1 MEACREAA
9 EREERWREDREL
21 GKTDER
27 LLREQLQAKT
37 MELHHVNC
45 QVAVLSSR
53 AEGADL
59 GKTHPGLKR
68 AMEAWT
74 EYLEILQGERA
85 PEAQELAKQQLEE
98 AKKVK
103 QSRVE
108 AERRIEMCK
117 LRRQLLMAWNMF
129 VDAVMETQHNRE
141 TVCKVLCRIKHR
153 EVAQAFDC
161 YARAV
166 DTLVAQ
172 REKVAKTMGRWKSS
186 GVKKAWE
193 RWEAYLKDVWQERA
207 HEAQELAKQ
216 QLEEAAREAAR
227 LELAVL
233 RCEDERRRWHC
244 ELTDVKAVADMA
256 VHAAASEKAAFE
268 ELEVAVLQWEEQ
280 ERERER
286 ERERQRNTHGAAAFD
301 GFCEAVEQRVAHRR
315 TIAKALSL
323 WQKPLLPQMF
333 EQWVDLVDQ
342 VKLDAI
348 QGEHTEAKRALA
360 KSHKPLADREAQRR
374 IEACK
379 CMVRR
384 MLRLE
389 LATSL
394 ASFRHR
400 VYEVKSKRE
409 LCAKI
414 IFRLLHTQLA
424 AAFDWFCEVLELHK
438 THRKTVERT
447 MTRWRMPFL
456 LQMFD
461 LWLELVEE
469 RRALVRWGLV

>member
-1 MEACREAA
+1 M
-9 EREERWREDREL
+9 
-21 GKTDER
+21 
-27 LLREQLQAKT
+27 
-37 MELHHVNC
+37 
-45 QVAVLSSR
+45 
-53 AEGADL
+53 
-59 GKTHPGLKR
+59 
-68 AMEAWT
+68 
-74 EYLEILQGERA
+74 LET
-85 PEAQELAKQQLEE
+85 QELAKQQLEE

-268 ELEVAVLQWEEQ
+268 ELEVAVLQWEEREERRRE
-280 ERERER
+280 ERERARQSVECALQVCVSAELYGSGRAQAAFARLKNSVLER
-286 ERERQRNTHGAAAFD
+286 ESASA
-301 GFCEAVEQRVAHRR
+301 
-315 TIAKALSL
+315 
-323 WQKPLLPQMF
+323 MF
-333 EQWVDLVDQ
+333 LQ
-342 VKLDAI
+342 
-348 QGEHTEAKRALA
+348 
-360 KSHKPLADREAQRR
+360 AQ
-374 IEACK
+374 I
-379 CMVRR
+379 
-384 MLRLE
+384 
-389 LATSL
+389 
-394 ASFRHR
+394 
-400 VYEVKSKRE
+400 
-409 LCAKI
+409 LCCCCCCCCCCYFI
-414 IFRLLHTQLA
+414 III
-424 AAFDWFCEVLELHK
+424 
-438 THRKTVERT
+438 
-447 MTRWRMPFL
+447 
-456 LQMFD
+456 
-461 LWLELVEE
+461 
-469 RRALVRWGLV
+469 